1 MYSVDYQQFVG
12 HALDFHAK
20 KFGKFGGGYYI
31 WESKRT
37 GTMEINTSF
46 GLFYQSP
53 YVRIIE
59 LTAEGILCASGDE
72 STESLGENSGD
83 WGW

>member
-1 MYSVDYQQFVG
+1 MATTGNFMRKNLENS
-12 HALDFHAK
+12 
-20 KFGKFGGGYYI
+20 GGVYYI
-31 WESKRT
+31 CESKRT

-72 STESLGENSGD
+72 STESLGENLGT